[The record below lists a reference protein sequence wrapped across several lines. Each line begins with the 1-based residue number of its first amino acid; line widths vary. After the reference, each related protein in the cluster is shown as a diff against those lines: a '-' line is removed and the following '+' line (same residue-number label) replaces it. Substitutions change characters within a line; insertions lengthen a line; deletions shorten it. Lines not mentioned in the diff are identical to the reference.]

1 MKDINQKEN
10 KMENE
15 ITKKE
20 FEFKMNEYKATLFRL
35 AQFVN
40 RHPKKAFSAFDHS
53 TKS

>member
-20 FEFKMNEYKATLFRL
+20 FEFKMNEYKDVIHVFIDSREK
-35 AQFVN
+35 
-40 RHPKKAFSAFDHS
+40 P
-53 TKS
+53 